1 VAEVGGL
8 LMTTQWTGLIN
19 EPGIQIERPPLWTI
33 GIATLASRREKLAR
47 LLAVL
52 LPQCEADGR
61 VEVLGFWDNGERSL
75 AVKRQATLEQ
85 ARGLYVSFFD
95 DDDLPDP
102 EYVPLITAAM
112 TGLAEGTAASRP
124 DYIAF
129 EHAYYVS
136 GVRQPVRI
144 ITGLEFG
151 EWADDPAAGM
161 LYRGVTQVNPVI
173 AAAAKRA
180 DFRARSLGAED
191 WSYVCQVAPLLKT
204 QARVEKVLYHYFHDP
219 ADSNQYQLAP
229 HAPYPRLEVASP
241 CFRWIDEE
249 SP

>member
-1 VAEVGGL
+1 MSEDPTSLG
-8 LMTTQWTGLIN
+8 TGEITSN
-19 EPGIQIERPPLWTI
+19 TRPDPLHVQPLWTI

-61 VEVLGFWDNGERSL
+61 VEVLGFWDGGERSL
-75 AVKRQATLEQ
+75 ADKRQVTLEA
-85 ARGLYVSFFD
+85 ARGEYISFVD
-95 DDDLPDP
+95 DDDMVDP
-102 EYVPLITAAM
+102 EFVPSVTTAM
-112 TGLAEGTAASRP
+112 TGPAEGTAASQP

-144 ITGLEFG
+144 ITGIQYGSWVGDE
-151 EWADDPAAGM
+151 PAGV
-161 LYRGVTQVNPVI
+161 LYRDVTQVNPVRAQI
-173 AAAAKRA
+173 AQIA
-180 DFRARSLGAED
+180 DFRAKSLGAED
-191 WSYVCQVAPLLKT
+191 WSYVCQVRPLLRT
-204 QARVEKVLYHYFHDP
+204 QAGISKVLYHYFHDP

-229 HAPYPRLEVASP
+229 HQQLPRLEVASP

-249 SP
+249 NP